1 MASPENDTSEHPRW
15 AAAIALLLPVV
26 CLLPFVNKAFHI
38 DDTVYLW
45 VAQQIHQDPVNFFGF
60 MMNWSDR
67 DEWLYEFN
75 KNPPGISY
83 LLAAAALVVGWNEI
97 GLHLI
102 FLIPPALA
110 SLGIYFLARE
120 MCARPLLATAV
131 AVLSP
136 VFIVSSTNLMC
147 EPTMLAFYVWS
158 VFLWMRG
165 LESRNPWLFIAAGA
179 LMGFGGL
186 VKYLVVS
193 VIPLMF
199 VYTLLHQRRPTRTL
213 LYFLVPAVILL
224 AYDMITLFLY
234 DTSVLRSAVD
244 FAMDFA
250 ASRQGSAPIRMALMN
265 VSFMGGCFVG
275 SFLLA
280 PLLWSWR
287 RVVALCAMYPVVVLL
302 LVSYGGLTTSYLMY
316 EGTQIRWGYLL
327 QLALFLTA
335 GFHLFGMLLAEV
347 WAKRDKESM
356 LLLMWIAGIFLFGAF
371 VNWTIN
377 ARALLPMAPPIG
389 ILVARRFD
397 LRHTTPINPI
407 RVAIPLCAGTAI
419 ALAVAWGD
427 YRFAETGRLAA
438 REAAALQNLPG
449 TTWFQG
455 HWGFQ
460 YYMEELGHRP
470 VDMRHFHT
478 YGEIHAAERK
488 FKMTDIGIYPGDRV
502 VDPENDAN
510 FRMGGEDEGAYITR
524 TLSIPTSRWVTT
536 MNQELGAGFYSFAYG
551 PLPYYFGKVPA
562 EQYKFYD
569 IREPSASPDI
579 R

>member
-1 MASPENDTSEHPRW
+1 MASPENDTSRHPNW
-15 AAAIALLLPVV
+15 AAIVALLLPVA

-60 MMNWSDR
+60 TVNWGDR

-83 LLAAAALVVGWNEI
+83 LLAAAALLIGWNEI
-97 GLHLI
+97 GLHLF

-158 VFLWMRG
+158 VLLWKRG

-199 VYTLLHQRRPTRTL
+199 AYTLLHQRRPTRTL
-213 LYFLVPAVILL
+213 LYFLVPTAILL
-224 AYDMITLFLY
+224 AYDMVTLFLY
-234 DTSVLRSAVD
+234 DTSLLFSAVD

-250 ASRQGSAPIRMALMN
+250 TSKQGGAPVRKALMN
-265 VSFMGGCFVG
+265 VSFVGGCFVG
-275 SFLLA
+275 SFLLTSF
-280 PLLWSWR
+280 LWSWR
-287 RVVALCAMYPVVVLL
+287 GVLAICATFPVIVLL
-302 LVSYGGLTTSYLMY
+302 LVSYGGLSNSYLMY
-316 EGTQIRWGYLL
+316 EGSQIRWGYLL
-327 QLALFLTA
+327 QLSLFLTA
-335 GFHLFGMLLAEV
+335 GFHLLALVIAEV
-347 WAKRDKESM
+347 WVKRDKESM
-356 LLLMWIAGIFLFGAF
+356 LLLMWMAGIFLFGAF

-377 ARALLPMAPPIG
+377 ARALLPMAPAIG

-397 LRHTTPINPI
+397 LRHTTPLNPI
-407 RVAIPLCAGTAI
+407 RIAVPLMVGAAISI
-419 ALAVAWGD
+419 AVAWGD
-427 YRFAETGRLAA
+427 YRVAETGRVAA
-438 REAAALQNLPG
+438 REAAAFQNLPG
-449 TTWFQG
+449 TTWFRG

-460 YYMEELGHRP
+460 YYMEELGYRP
-470 VDMRHFHT
+470 FDMRHFDT
-478 YGEIHAAERK
+478 DGGVRAMVRD
-488 FKMTDIGIYPGDRV
+488 FKMSDIGIRPGDRA
-502 VDPENDAN
+502 VDPEMDTS
-510 FRMGGEDEGAYITR
+510 FKMGGEEEGVFLVR
-524 TLSIPTSRWVTT
+524 TLTIPTSRWVTT